1 MSGVLKAVGIIAIV
15 VVALVAAVIGITYIA
30 GGTIGGTSLFTFS
43 GNSEN
48 AEVDPENIL
57 DSPSTDEAVD
67 IQHLSFPKRTIHEA
81 LCFFFDKYPPF
92 LEHEPHIENLHMDMW
107 GITGLTATEVVTD
120 YTATYQD
127 QGYEIYDQGM
137 DSGTGWESQSVI
149 YVNGN
154 NARAIIVADGP
165 SVEANYG
172 YETIISTSYGLLTDY
187 VSYVNFL
194 SRY

>member
-15 VVALVAAVIGITYIA
+15 VIALVAAVIGITYLS
-30 GGTIGGTSLFTFS
+30 GGTIEENSLFTFL
-43 GNSEN
+43 GDSES
-48 AEVDPENIL
+48 ADVDPEQIL
-57 DSPSTDEAVD
+57 DSPSTDEPVE
-67 IQHLSFPKRTIHEA
+67 IQHFSFPKRTIHEA

-92 LEHEPHIENLHMDMW
+92 LEHEPHIDNLNMDMW
-107 GITGLTATEVVTD
+107 GINGMTATAVVAE
-120 YTATYQD
+120 YTNTYQE
-127 QGYEIYDQGM
+127 QGYEIYDQST

-165 SVEANYG
+165 AVEANYG